1 MTIQQLQEGPTLVE
15 KQART
20 IVKDEADAIARKEGA
35 YEKLLSDISL
45 VQGIKHR
52 QEVLSLVNKLDQREN
67 HKTIIDMKEGYLEI
81 SPAFAKQQFQDKLD
95 HFDFAKEVKRAADLI
110 HSDKC
115 HTPPG
120 MLAVG
125 GVLLAAE
132 AKGGRPETI
141 KMVKEINLE
150 LHRLGDHRC
159 LIATPDGNTL
169 RIIILNDVQPIQ
181 APKSA
186 PIDRT

>member
-1 MTIQQLQEGPTLVE
+1 MTIQELHQGPSLVE
-15 KQART
+15 RQART
-20 IVKDEADAIARKEGA
+20 IVKDEVDAIANKEGA

-52 QEVLSLVNKLDQREN
+52 QEVLSLVNKIDKREN
-67 HKTIIDMKEGYLEI
+67 HQTVIDMKEGYLEI

-141 KMVKEINLE
+141 KMIKAINLE
-150 LHRLGDHRC
+150 LHKLGDHRY
-159 LIATPDGNTL
+159 LIAAPDGNTL
-169 RIIILNDVQPIQ
+169 RIAIMNEDQPIQ
-181 APKSA
+181 APKGA